1 MKALLVYM
9 FEAAVCSGILQ
20 AAYAW
25 LLERRVPHRWC
36 RIYLLLSVPLAA
48 VIPLL
53 RIPVWPGEVITMAAP
68 TAGLPTAQIA
78 AEPLASPAFDPT
90 GLFVAL
96 LALGTAL
103 LAGVMVAQIIRIR
116 HLRRGAE
123 ITRTRRFTLIRTL
136 QKIASFSFLRS
147 IYVWQQT
154 PAEELEA
161 IVRHEMS
168 HIAHRHS
175 VERLAM
181 ESMKALLWWNPFV
194 WIAARRLTEAEEFE
208 ADSDV
213 LKEGYDKELY
223 MHVIFRQLFGYSPE
237 IANGLRSSLTKKR
250 FQMMLSQTP
259 GRHALLRLAGTLPA
273 IAGLLCAFSF
283 TTRAAEIRTTTET
296 VQAADDEKNVSFYI
310 ADNQD
315 GKPLSGTLI
324 RIEGTSRGTVTD
336 ETGYAEIEAAP
347 GSTIQISHIGYET
360 REVRVSEDNEPIRY
374 LLMMERS
381 EAPGREQAATPDND
395 DDTVLVAEQMPT
407 FQGGDLNTFRNWVQ
421 EGLRYPQGALDAGI
435 QGRVV
440 ITFVVGKEGSITDI
454 KILQSPDTR
463 LSDEVIRRLR
473 ESPKW
478 TPARDQGK
486 LVRIKYVI
494 PIDFRLSQ
502 KPEQAAAT
510 TAAAA
515 TNDEPYL
522 VVEQM
527 PTFQGG
533 DLNTFRNWVLTHL
546 RYPQE
551 AAKQGTQGRVVL
563 TFVVEKDGS
572 IGEVCVLM
580 SPDEQLAGEA
590 VRVVQSASGLW
601 TPGEQ
606 RGEKVRLK
614 YAIPIDFRLNATKT
628 PTGEPETA
636 TPATDA
642 IG

>member
-1 MKALLVYM
+1 
-9 FEAAVCSGILQ
+9 
-20 AAYAW
+20 
-25 LLERRVPHRWC
+25 
-36 RIYLLLSVPLAA
+36 
-48 VIPLL
+48 
-53 RIPVWPGEVITMAAP
+53 
-68 TAGLPTAQIA
+68 
-78 AEPLASPAFDPT
+78 
-90 GLFVAL
+90 
-96 LALGTAL
+96 
-103 LAGVMVAQIIRIR
+103 
-116 HLRRGAE
+116 
-123 ITRTRRFTLIRTL
+123 
-136 QKIASFSFLRS
+136 
-147 IYVWQQT
+147 
-154 PAEELEA
+154 
-161 IVRHEMS
+161 
-168 HIAHRHS
+168 
-175 VERLAM
+175 
-181 ESMKALLWWNPFV
+181 
-194 WIAARRLTEAEEFE
+194 
-208 ADSDV
+208 
-213 LKEGYDKELY
+213 
-223 MHVIFRQLFGYSPE
+223 
-237 IANGLRSSLTKKR
+237 
-250 FQMMLSQTP
+250 MLSQTP

-296 VQAADDEKNVSFYI
+296 VQTAGNGKNVSFYI

-324 RIEGTSRGTVTD
+324 RIEGISRGTVTD

-407 FQGGDLNTFRNWVQ
+407 FQGGDLNTFRNWVM
-421 EGLRYPQGALDAGI
+421 A
-435 QGRVV
+435 
-440 ITFVVGKEGSITDI
+440 
-454 KILQSPDTR
+454 
-463 LSDEVIRRLR
+463 
-473 ESPKW
+473 
-478 TPARDQGK
+478 
-486 LVRIKYVI
+486 
-494 PIDFRLSQ
+494 
-502 KPEQAAAT
+502 
-510 TAAAA
+510 
-515 TNDEPYL
+515 
-522 VVEQM
+522 
-527 PTFQGG
+527 
-533 DLNTFRNWVLTHL
+533 HL

>member
-20 AAYAW
+20 AVYAW

-48 VIPLL
+48 IIPLL
-53 RIPVWPGEVITMAAP
+53 RIPVWPGEVITAVAP
-68 TAGLPTAQIA
+68 TAGLPMAQIA
-78 AEPLASPAFDPT
+78 AKPVASPAFDPT

-116 HLRRGAE
+116 RLRRGAE
-123 ITRTRRFTLIRTL
+123 ITRTRRFTLIRTP

-175 VERLAM
+175 IERLVM

-213 LKEGYDKELY
+213 LNEGYDKELY

-259 GRHALLRLAGTLPA
+259 GRHALLRLAGTLPT

-283 TTRAAEIRTTTET
+283 TTRAAEIRTTSET
-296 VQAADDEKNVSFYI
+296 VQTAGDEKNVSFII

-315 GKPLSGTLI
+315 GKPLSDTLI
-324 RIEGTSRGTVTD
+324 KIEGTSRGTVTD
-336 ETGYAEIEAAP
+336 EKGFAEIEAAP
-347 GSTIQISHIGYET
+347 GSTMQITLVGYDT
-360 REVRVSEDNEPIRY
+360 KEVRVSEDNEPIRY
-374 LLMMERS
+374 ILMMERS
-381 EAPGREQAATPDND
+381 EAPDREQAATPDND
-395 DDTVLVAEQMPT
+395 EDTVLVAEQMPT

-440 ITFVVGKEGSITDI
+440 ITFVVGKEGSVTDVE
-454 KILQSPDTR
+454 ILQSPDTR

-494 PIDFRLSQ
+494 PIDFRLPS
-502 KPEQAAAT
+502 KPEQTADATAAT
-510 TAAAA
+510 G
-515 TNDEPYL
+515 DEPFL

-551 AAKQGTQGRVVL
+551 AAKQGIQGRVVL

-572 IGEVCVLM
+572 IGEVHTLM
-580 SPDEQLAGEA
+580 SPDEQLSGEA
-590 VRVVQSASGLW
+590 VRVVRSASGLW

-614 YAIPIDFRLNATKT
+614 YTIPIDFRLDATEA
-628 PTGEPETA
+628 PAGEPQPA
-636 TPATDA
+636 TPATGT

>member
-25 LLERRVPHRWC
+25 LLERRIPHRWC

-53 RIPVWPGEVITMAAP
+53 RIPVWPGEAITTVVP
-68 TAGLPTAQIA
+68 TAGLPTAQIVV
-78 AEPLASPAFDPT
+78 EPVASPGFDPT
-90 GLFVAL
+90 GLFVIL

-136 QKIASFSFLRS
+136 QRIASFSFLRS

-213 LKEGYDKELY
+213 LNEGYDKELY

-296 VQAADDEKNVSFYI
+296 VRAAGDETNVSFFI

-324 RIEGTSRGTVTD
+324 QIEGTSRGTVTD
-336 ETGYAEIEAAP
+336 DKGYAEIEAAP
-347 GSTIQISHIGYET
+347 GSTIQISLVGYDTKEIC
-360 REVRVSEDNEPIRY
+360 VSEENEPIRY
-374 LLMMERS
+374 ILMMERS
-381 EAPGREQAATPDND
+381 EAPDRKQAATPDND
-395 DDTVLVAEQMPT
+395 EDTVLVAEQMPT

-421 EGLRYPQGALDAGI
+421 EGLRYPKGAFDAGI

-440 ITFVVGKEGSITDI
+440 ITFVVGKEGSVTDVE
-454 KILQSPDTR
+454 ILQSPDTR
-463 LSDEVIRRLR
+463 LSEEVIRRLR

-478 TPARDQGK
+478 TPARDRGK

-494 PIDFRLSQ
+494 PIDFRLPQ
-502 KPEQAAAT
+502 KPEQ

-515 TNDEPYL
+515 TGDEPFL
-522 VVEQM
+522 IAEQM

-533 DLNTFRNWVLTHL
+533 DLNTFRNWVMTHL

-551 AAKQGTQGRVVL
+551 AAKQGIQGRVVL

-572 IGEVCVLM
+572 IGEVCILM

-614 YAIPIDFRLNATKT
+614 YTIPIDFRLDGTKV
-628 PTGEPETA
+628 PAQEPQPA
-636 TPATDA
+636 TPATETN
-642 IG
+642 G